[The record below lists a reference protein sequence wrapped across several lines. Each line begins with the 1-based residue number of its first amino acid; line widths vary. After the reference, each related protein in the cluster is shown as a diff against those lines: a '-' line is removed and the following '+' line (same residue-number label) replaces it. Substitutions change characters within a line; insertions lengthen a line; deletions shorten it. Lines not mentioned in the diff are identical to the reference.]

1 MTATESTRMRHP
13 AVALA
18 ALLMA
23 RFLAE
28 ADALPRTQTKRTSCG
43 VRVRRSSN
51 KVVRWGDGGG
61 SPWTCRRQLIARAR
75 TQR

>member
-23 RFLAE
+23 PFLAE

-51 KVVRWGDGGG
+51 KVVLG
-61 SPWTCRRQLIARAR
+61 
-75 TQR
+75 